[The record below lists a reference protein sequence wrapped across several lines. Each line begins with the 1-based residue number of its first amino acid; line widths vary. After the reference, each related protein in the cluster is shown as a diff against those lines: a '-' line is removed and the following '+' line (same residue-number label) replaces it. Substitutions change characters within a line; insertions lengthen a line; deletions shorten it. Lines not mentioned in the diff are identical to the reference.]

1 MHCHLLLPQS
11 SASKECFKSVSTSV
25 AEILLVPCPYG
36 FTCAISVDISLTPNF
51 QNLLFCACGFFPW
64 HWNLLF
70 TPLGHVRTVRKF
82 MAPKRSLQAIGVY
95 HWWHLS
101 EKWYGQ
107 SSVGKELVACG
118 GSLLGNTPSNVC
130 LRCPVS
136 LHHSLLGLLFIT
148 QTKPCLRASRQTQI
162 ISQSPGGTLTNH
174 NKVNQSYAYF
184 LGAN

>member
-1 MHCHLLLPQS
+1 MFQKCFNIRSRDTAGALPIWLHLCHFRGHQPDTQLPEP
-11 SASKECFKSVSTSV
+11 AFLCLWIF
-25 AEILLVPCPYG
+25 
-36 FTCAISVDISLTPNF
+36 SLTLEPAF
-51 QNLLFCACGFFPW
+51 
-64 HWNLLF
+64 H
-70 TPLGHVRTVRKF
+70 TLGHVRTVRKF
-82 MAPKRSLQAIGVY
+82 MAPRRSLQAIGVY